1 MQAAQELLRVASC
14 RSSYTQVAVM
24 IAAPYHARLVCH
36 AKAIG
41 AVVLLAYMCYRSIMG
56 PIEFKDERDRR
67 ENLIKARL
75 IDIRKAQIEYKNIHK
90 VHAANFDELSKFLKD
105 EKLPFLIKE
114 GVLTDEQLEK
124 GMTEK
129 EAVKKGLIRRD
140 TVWVTA
146 VDTLFGKGYNVDDL
160 RNVPGANVQFTMDT
174 ATLTSGSGYTVKVFQ
189 CGVLYD
195 DYLGDL
201 NKQEVYNLKDKASKM
216 GKYAGLRVGSV
227 EEINNNAGNWED

>member
-1 MQAAQELLRVASC
+1 MKVTLKILL
-14 RSSYTQVAVM
+14 AV
-24 IAAPYHARLVCH
+24 
-36 AKAIG
+36 
-41 AVVLLAYMCYRSIMG
+41 AVVLLAYMCYRSITG

>member
-1 MQAAQELLRVASC
+1 MKVTLKILL
-14 RSSYTQVAVM
+14 AV
-24 IAAPYHARLVCH
+24 
-36 AKAIG
+36 
-41 AVVLLAYMCYRSIMG
+41 AVVLLAHMCYRSIMG

>member
-1 MQAAQELLRVASC
+1 MKVTLKILL
-14 RSSYTQVAVM
+14 AV
-24 IAAPYHARLVCH
+24 
-36 AKAIG
+36 

-227 EEINNNAGNWED
+227 EEINNNAGNWQD

>member
-1 MQAAQELLRVASC
+1 MKVTLKILL
-14 RSSYTQVAVM
+14 AV
-24 IAAPYHARLVCH
+24 
-36 AKAIG
+36 

-56 PIEFKDERDRR
+56 PIEFKDEMDRR

>member
-1 MQAAQELLRVASC
+1 MKVTLKILL
-14 RSSYTQVAVM
+14 AV
-24 IAAPYHARLVCH
+24 
-36 AKAIG
+36 

-105 EKLPFLIKE
+105 EKLPFIIKE

>member
-1 MQAAQELLRVASC
+1 MKVTLKILL
-14 RSSYTQVAVM
+14 AV
-24 IAAPYHARLVCH
+24 
-36 AKAIG
+36 

-114 GVLTDEQLEK
+114 GVL
-124 GMTEK
+124 TEK

>member
-1 MQAAQELLRVASC
+1 MKVTLKILL
-14 RSSYTQVAVM
+14 AV
-24 IAAPYHARLVCH
+24 
-36 AKAIG
+36 

-129 EAVKKGLIRRD
+129 EAVKKGLNRRD

>member
-1 MQAAQELLRVASC
+1 MKVTLKILL
-14 RSSYTQVAVM
+14 AV
-24 IAAPYHARLVCH
+24 
-36 AKAIG
+36 

-56 PIEFKDERDRR
+56 PIEFKDEKDRR

-140 TVWVTA
+140 TIWVTA

-189 CGVLYD
+189 CGVQYD

-201 NKQEVYNLKDKASKM
+201 DKQLVYNLKDKAEKM
-216 GKYAGLRVGSV
+216 GKYLGLRVGSV

>member
-1 MQAAQELLRVASC
+1 MKVTLKILL
-14 RSSYTQVAVM
+14 AV
-24 IAAPYHARLVCH
+24 
-36 AKAIG
+36 
-41 AVVLLAYMCYRSIMG
+41 AVVLLAYMCYRSILG

>member
-1 MQAAQELLRVASC
+1 MKVTLKILL
-14 RSSYTQVAVM
+14 AV
-24 IAAPYHARLVCH
+24 
-36 AKAIG
+36 
-41 AVVLLAYMCYRSIMG
+41 AVVLLAYMCYRSVMG
-56 PIEFKDERDRR
+56 PIEFDKTREQR

-105 EKLPFLIKE
+105 EKLPFLITE

-124 GMTEK
+124 GMTEQ

-146 VDTLFGKGYNVDDL
+146 VDTLFGSGYNVDDM
-160 RNVPGANVQFTMDT
+160 RNVPGANVQFSMDT

-201 NKQEVYNLKDKASKM
+201 DKQLVYNLKDKAEKM
-216 GKYAGLRVGSV
+216 NKYQGLRVGSI

>member
-1 MQAAQELLRVASC
+1 MKVTLKILL
-14 RSSYTQVAVM
+14 AV
-24 IAAPYHARLVCH
+24 
-36 AKAIG
+36 
-41 AVVLLAYMCYRSIMG
+41 AVVLHAYMCYRSIMG

>member
-1 MQAAQELLRVASC
+1 MKVTLKILLA
-14 RSSYTQVAVM
+14 VAV
-24 IAAPYHARLVCH
+24 A
-36 AKAIG
+36 
-41 AVVLLAYMCYRSIMG
+41 LLAYMCYRSIMG

>member
-1 MQAAQELLRVASC
+1 MKVTLKILL
-14 RSSYTQVAVM
+14 AV
-24 IAAPYHARLVCH
+24 
-36 AKAIG
+36 

-56 PIEFKDERDRR
+56 PIEFKDEKDRR

-140 TVWVTA
+140 TIWVVA
-146 VDTLFGKGYNVDDL
+146 KDTLFGKNYNVDDL
-160 RNVPGANVQFTMDT
+160 ANVPGTSVKFSMDT

-189 CGVLYD
+189 CGVQYD

-201 NKQEVYNLKDKASKM
+201 DKQLVYNLKDKAEKM
-216 GKYAGLRVGSV
+216 NKYPGLRVGSV

>member
-1 MQAAQELLRVASC
+1 MKVTLKILL
-14 RSSYTQVAVM
+14 AV
-24 IAAPYHARLVCH
+24 
-36 AKAIG
+36 

-56 PIEFKDERDRR
+56 QIEFKDERDRR

>member
-1 MQAAQELLRVASC
+1 MKVTLKILL
-14 RSSYTQVAVM
+14 AV
-24 IAAPYHARLVCH
+24 
-36 AKAIG
+36 

-56 PIEFKDERDRR
+56 PIEFKDERGRR

>member
-1 MQAAQELLRVASC
+1 MKVTLKILL
-14 RSSYTQVAVM
+14 AV
-24 IAAPYHARLVCH
+24 
-36 AKAIG
+36 

>member
-1 MQAAQELLRVASC
+1 MKVTLKILL
-14 RSSYTQVAVM
+14 AV
-24 IAAPYHARLVCH
+24 
-36 AKAIG
+36 

-129 EAVKKGLIRRD
+129 EAVMKGLIRRD

>member
-1 MQAAQELLRVASC
+1 MKVTLKILL
-14 RSSYTQVAVM
+14 AV
-24 IAAPYHARLVCH
+24 
-36 AKAIG
+36 

-56 PIEFKDERDRR
+56 PIEFKDEKDRR

-140 TVWVTA
+140 TIWVTA

-160 RNVPGANVQFTMDT
+160 RNVPGANVQVTVDT

-189 CGVLYD
+189 CGVQYD

-201 NKQEVYNLKDKASKM
+201 DKQLVYNLKDKAEKM
-216 GKYAGLRVGSV
+216 NKYPGLRVGSV

>member
-1 MQAAQELLRVASC
+1 MKVTLKILL
-14 RSSYTQVAVM
+14 AV
-24 IAAPYHARLVCH
+24 
-36 AKAIG
+36 

-56 PIEFKDERDRR
+56 PLEFEDERDRR

>member
-1 MQAAQELLRVASC
+1 MKVTLKILL
-14 RSSYTQVAVM
+14 AV
-24 IAAPYHARLVCH
+24 
-36 AKAIG
+36 

-114 GVLTDEQLEK
+114 GELTDEQLEK

>member
-1 MQAAQELLRVASC
+1 MKVTLKILL
-14 RSSYTQVAVM
+14 AV
-24 IAAPYHARLVCH
+24 
-36 AKAIG
+36 

-75 IDIRKAQIEYKNIHK
+75 IDIRKAQVEYKNIHK

>member
-1 MQAAQELLRVASC
+1 MKVTLKILL
-14 RSSYTQVAVM
+14 AV
-24 IAAPYHARLVCH
+24 
-36 AKAIG
+36 

-114 GVLTDEQLEK
+114 GVLTDEQLEN

>member
-1 MQAAQELLRVASC
+1 MKVTLKILL
-14 RSSYTQVAVM
+14 AV
-24 IAAPYHARLVCH
+24 
-36 AKAIG
+36 

-189 CGVLYD
+189 RGVLYD